1 LRCSKRDNQSDHS
14 KKKPDCDDDVNECR
28 QEHVVYVIDVGQT
41 EQNNNNDSFIDCIVQ
56 EHEVTLQCVENI
68 MHRVKRAMFAECSS
82 HHVSDVRVS
91 DQEEFHDIFE
101 LIKGDTAVE
110 SDYDR

>member
-1 LRCSKRDNQSDHS
+1 LRCSERDNQSDHS

-41 EQNNNNDSFIDCIVQ
+41 EQNNNDDSFIDCIVQ
-56 EHEVTLQCVENI
+56 GHEVTLQCLENI

-91 DQEEFHDIFE
+91 GQQEFHDIFE

-110 SDYDR
+110 SDHDR